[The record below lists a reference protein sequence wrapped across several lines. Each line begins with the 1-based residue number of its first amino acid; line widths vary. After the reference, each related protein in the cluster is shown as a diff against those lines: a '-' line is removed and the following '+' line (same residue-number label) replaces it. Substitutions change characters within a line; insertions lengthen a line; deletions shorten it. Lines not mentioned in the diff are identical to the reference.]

1 LTETQLVVLYVFDA
15 SVVAVLAAE
24 FADRARRGGRKYLL
38 RNSYEVLALFPVVY
52 FTALEQSPVIG
63 AALRGLRLLRLLRI
77 VMLTVRGLR
86 ALRMLSAYSRE
97 ARLFF
102 ASPRLTEA
110 IGVYGVLGILT
121 VSMCM
126 DSPVPSFLLRAP
138 CLSSRLGSSLSDMVV
153 GYMVPTFIDGPSGCV
168 QNKILPNT
176 VVPGGDIHSS

>member
-1 LTETQLVVLYVFDA
+1 MTETQLVVLYVFDA

-38 RNSYEVLALFPVVY
+38 RNSYEVLALFPVVF

-86 ALRMLSAYSRE
+86 ALRMLSAYSGE
-97 ARLFF
+97 T
-102 ASPRLTEA
+102 TEA

-121 VSMCM
+121 VSMYM

-168 QNKILPNT
+168 QNKILPRT